1 MQIFYCDDKI
11 LDLEKTENFKHLIKY
26 LEAEAPLSE
35 ENFSAQI
42 AYSWYLYCEGDFID
56 QHVSDEWKF
65 YQNKWIEKIRVAI
78 NKYQDYPKISLIA
91 AYSLE
96 ISGMDIKDLTDY
108 EETAKKFYELSRK
121 KSEDK
126 NLSKLIDFLSSHR
139 KVHLEENVIKNLF
152 PNDTLVDKYFSEVLL
167 KT

>member
-11 LDLEKTENFKHLIKY
+11 LDLEKTGNFKHLIKY
-26 LEAEAPLSE
+26 LETEAPLSE

-78 NKYQDYPKISLIA
+78 NKYQDYPKISFIA

-108 EETAKKFYELSRK
+108 EEASKKFYELSRK

-126 NLSKLIDFLSSHR
+126 NLIKLIDFLSSHR